1 MELNNEET
9 ETIPVFL
16 QNIQPGKIVELDVR
30 PVIEGGN
37 DPLSIILQA
46 VKKLEPGKVLKI
58 INSFK
63 PTPLIHLLG
72 KQGFESYVEQLSDKL
87 IHTYFY
93 KQSAESAVIAE
104 PTVPVEMDEWNE
116 TLNRFC
122 NRLVTI
128 DVRELPIPLPM
139 HTILEALDNLKEDH
153 ALFVFHKKIP
163 VFLLPEL
170 NERKF
175 SFRLKEISDTEVQML
190 IYKD

>member
-1 MELNNEET
+1 MELNKEET
-9 ETIPVFL
+9 MPVFL
-16 QNIQPGKIVELDVR
+16 QNIQPGKMIDLDVR

-37 DPLSIILQA
+37 DPLNIILNA
-46 VKKLEPGKVLKI
+46 VKKLEPGNVLKI

-93 KQSAESAVIAE
+93 KPSESAVLAE
-104 PTVPVEMDEWNE
+104 TAVPVEMDEWDE

-128 DVRELPIPLPM
+128 DVRELQMPLPM

-153 ALFVFHKKIP
+153 ALFVFHKKVP

>member
-1 MELNNEET
+1 MELNKEET

-16 QNIQPGKIVELDVR
+16 QNIQPVKIVELDVR

-58 INSFK
+58 VNSFK

-72 KQGFESYVEQLSDKL
+72 KQGYESYVEQLSDKL

-128 DVRELPIPLPM
+128 DVRELPMPLPM